1 MILQENDTVDTSNND
16 LIEEKAPA
24 ISRPTRP
31 LMLVVS
37 APSGAGKSTL
47 CNRLVEEFP
56 NISYSVSCTTRAP
69 RGEEEDGVHYY
80 FLSKKEFKE
89 RIKNG
94 EFLEHAKVHGNYY
107 GTLEDTV
114 LYAMEEGNHVLLDID
129 VQGAAQLREALV
141 RLDPRH
147 PIRRGFTDIFI
158 SPPSHEE
165 LESRL
170 RGRATDKDSVIK
182 KRLATAIEE
191 MEHAKEYSYQIIN
204 DDLDTAYADLKTVIL
219 SALGV

>member
-1 MILQENDTVDTSNND
+1 MDESNTG
-16 LIEEKAPA
+16 LIKEEPPVP
-24 ISRPTRP
+24 SRPVRP

-47 CNRLVEEFP
+47 CDRLVAEFP
-56 NISYSVSCTTRAP
+56 NISYSVSCTTRTP

-94 EFLEHAKVHGNYY
+94 EFLEHAKVHGNFY

-114 LYAMEEGNHVLLDID
+114 LFAMEEGRHVLLDID
-129 VQGAAQLREALV
+129 VQGAAQIREALV

-158 SPPSHEE
+158 LPPSHEE
-165 LESRL
+165 LEKRL
-170 RGRATDKDSVIK
+170 RGRGTDKDSVIK

-191 MEHAKEYSYQIIN
+191 MGQAQKYSLQIVN
-204 DDLDTAYADLKTVIL
+204 DDLDTAYAELKAVIR
-219 SALGV
+219 SVLGEL